1 MNTRSEIKAESLSR
15 ILDAGAKR
23 LRTEGLSG
31 SAITDVMRD
40 AGLTHGAFY
49 VHFANKAELS
59 AASLRHALL
68 ENRKRWVGELLSE
81 SWLQRLQ
88 RLARRYLNK
97 AHCDNP
103 ADGCALGALATEAGR
118 SDQVFRRTYE
128 EELLKSLHGICNG
141 SKELQAAPSDQ
152 QFDDAIALMALCVGG
167 LSLSRAVIDKELS
180 ERILQVCTDAAG
192 RIASSDLDSD
202 EREQSAFST
211 IQEIGKARTCRS

>member
-1 MNTRSEIKAESLSR
+1 MNTRSELKAESLSR

-31 SAITDVMRD
+31 SGIADVMRD

-68 ENRKRWVGELLSE
+68 ENRKRWVGELQRE

-88 RLARRYLNK
+88 RLARRYLTT
-97 AHCDNP
+97 AHRDNP
-103 ADGCALGALATEAGR
+103 ADACALGALATEAGR
-118 SDQVFRRTYE
+118 SDDVFRRAYE
-128 EELLKSLHGICNG
+128 EELLKSLHGICIG
-141 SKELQAAPSDQ
+141 PKEQQAAPSGRRL
-152 QFDDAIALMALCVGG
+152 DDAIALMALCVGG

-180 ERILQVCTDAAG
+180 ERILQVCTDAVG
-192 RIASSDLDSD
+192 RIAPSDLDSD
-202 EREQSAFST
+202 EREQSASST
-211 IQEIGKARTCRS
+211 IQEIAKVKTSRP